1 MENEEKVTLWTRA
14 AIAGGWLRDQFAA
27 LFASFWLYI
36 ILWAVVLGAFTV
48 LLYIDG
54 IFSRSLAPDSINPL
68 SFQAMGWAYR
78 LFAASFLMAAARC
91 KLKGLKGGTTF
102 RALGAFAS
110 VIVCLHAFG
119 FGFEA
124 LDDRRDQALTVRE
137 VGQIA
142 QSNTDDQI
150 AVLERRKAGIDTDL
164 DAAVTALNAEITQY
178 ISDGL
183 NNDDLADD
191 SRARRTRLQDQAA
204 LDKRE
209 IDDQIL
215 QLVAGGAAARTDAV
229 EKEADAEAW
238 APLFIGMAQ
247 LFTWT
252 KEPTDWAIYLSAIGF
267 VIFWVLLGESLV
279 IFLPERIYVMHMHDA
294 EHARG
299 GRAIYTQDEMLH
311 KARQVAAGWKGAET
325 KAREARR
332 NGVEKIIQAGSDLDP
347 AQEEYWKEHTEKA
360 LAKLERQPRR
370 ATSVIAEKDFG
381 GRTQH
386 ELGNHLRRAVGKG
399 WIEQSAY
406 DKIMKVPA
414 VMNGSAVETKGQD
427 DEYDTGISQ
436 PDQDS

>member
-1 MENEEKVTLWTRA
+1 METNQTVSLWTRA
-14 AIAGGWLRDQFAA
+14 AIGGRWLRDQFAA

-36 ILWAVVLGAFTV
+36 LLWSVVLGAFAV

-78 LFAASFLMAAARC
+78 VFAASFLMAAARC
-91 KLKGLKGGTTF
+91 QIKGLKGGNTF

-124 LDDRRDQALTVRE
+124 LDDRRDQALAVRDVSAIVE
-137 VGQIA
+137 TSNQEQI
-142 QSNTDDQI
+142 NT
-150 AVLERRKAGIDTDL
+150 LKERKAEIDTDL
-164 DAAVTALNAEITQY
+164 SAAVSALNAEITQY

-183 NNDDLADD
+183 NNDDLADE
-191 SRARRTRLQDQAA
+191 SRARRNQLQDQAA
-204 LDKRE
+204 EDKRA

-215 QLVAGGAAARTDAV
+215 QLVAGGAEVRTKAV
-229 EKEADAEAW
+229 TAEADAEAW

-294 EHARG
+294 EYARG
-299 GRAIYTQDEMLH
+299 GRAIYTEDAMLA
-311 KARQVAAGWKGAET
+311 KARQVAAGLKAAETRAARKGAIKLTGE
-325 KAREARR
+325 
-332 NGVEKIIQAGSDLDP
+332 D
-347 AQEEYWKEHTEKA
+347 EYWKYNVPRVLDALEKNPKLTVGGIAHTY
-360 LAKLERQPRR
+360 
-370 ATSVIAEKDFG
+370 FG
-381 GRTQH
+381 RMTDQ
-386 ELGNHLRRAVGKG
+386 ELGARITRALKAG
-399 WIEQSAY
+399 WVSQADY
-406 DKIMKVPA
+406 DKIMRVPA
-414 VMNGSAVETKGQD
+414 VISDDAEEAESKGQD
-427 DEYDTGISQ
+427 DEHDTS
-436 PDQDS
+436 SN